1 MDSAFGPVILGVFII
16 ILGLS
21 NMKGNISS
29 VHRYHRSRVSEADRL
44 PFGRMIGTG
53 TIICGGS
60 LIVSGCLSLLSEMM
74 CAEVFTLVG
83 SVILIAGLAVGL
95 LLSFY
100 AMIKYN
106 KGIF

>member
-1 MDSAFGPVILGVFII
+1 
-16 ILGLS
+16 
-21 NMKGNISS
+21 
-29 VHRYHRSRVSEADRL
+29 
-44 PFGRMIGTG
+44 
-53 TIICGGS
+53 
-60 LIVSGCLSLLSEMM
+60 MM
-74 CAEVFTLVG
+74 CAEVFTLVS